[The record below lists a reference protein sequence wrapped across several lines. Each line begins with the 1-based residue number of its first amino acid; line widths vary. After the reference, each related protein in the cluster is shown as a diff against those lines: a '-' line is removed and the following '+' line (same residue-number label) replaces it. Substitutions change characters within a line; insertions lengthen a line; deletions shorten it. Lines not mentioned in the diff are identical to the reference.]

1 MSVGQYNFQY
11 VSELQCFNLSFL
23 KLDRSE
29 QGNTVRNNVI
39 ISVSGAEGLSSPE
52 MLTPSGVYICNPTNV
67 IEVSYLQLCHQW
79 CGMVKCLL
87 AAYWYSGTMILC

>member
-1 MSVGQYNFQY
+1 MLGCITFNY

-29 QGNTVRNNVI
+29 QENIVRNNVI

-52 MLTPSGVYICNPTNV
+52 ILTPSGVYIRNPTNV
-67 IEVSYLQLCHQW
+67 VEVSCLQLLHQ
-79 CGMVKCLL
+79 
-87 AAYWYSGTMILC
+87 

>member
-1 MSVGQYNFQY
+1 MGNITFNY
-11 VSELQCFNLSFL
+11 VSESQCFNLSFL

-52 MLTPSGVYICNPTNV
+52 MLTPSGVYIRNPTNV
-67 IEVSYLQLCHQW
+67 VEVSYVQLCHQW
-79 CGMVKCLL
+79 CGVVKCLL

>member
-1 MSVGQYNFQY
+1 MLGYITFNY

-29 QGNTVRNNVI
+29 QGNIVRNNVI

-52 MLTPSGVYICNPTNV
+52 MLTPSGVYIRNPTNV
-67 IEVSYLQLCHQW
+67 VEVSCLQLRHQW
-79 CGMVKCLL
+79 YGVKCLL

>member
-1 MSVGQYNFQY
+1 MLGCITFNY

-29 QGNTVRNNVI
+29 QENIVRNNVI

-52 MLTPSGVYICNPTNV
+52 ILTPSGVYIRNPTNV
-67 IEVSYLQLCHQW
+67 VEVSCLQLHHQ
-79 CGMVKCLL
+79 
-87 AAYWYSGTMILC
+87 